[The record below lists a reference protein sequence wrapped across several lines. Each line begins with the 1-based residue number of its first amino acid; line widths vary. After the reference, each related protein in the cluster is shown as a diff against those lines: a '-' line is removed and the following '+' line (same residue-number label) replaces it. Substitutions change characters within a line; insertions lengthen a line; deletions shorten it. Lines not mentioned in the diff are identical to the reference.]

1 MVLVALQPKLIYRQL
16 MWENKTKIKDSSR
29 IQTLEERLAKV
40 ERILSQLSEEVKEP
54 KKEMKYL
61 DIASAANFLGLSRAQ
76 LYIMMRDGK
85 LPYTHVG
92 RQRRLIMSD
101 IVNYVKKGYQPA
113 RKSII

>member
-1 MVLVALQPKLIYRQL
+1 MDFFSETWDPEIRTLRPMKMNSCSVKFYLEL
-16 MWENKTKIKDSSR
+16 TKVRHDGHAI
-29 IQTLEERLAKV
+29 
-40 ERILSQLSEEVKEP
+40 EVKEP

-101 IVNYVKKGYQPA
+101 IVSYVKKGYQPA

>member
-1 MVLVALQPKLIYRQL
+1 
-16 MWENKTKIKDSSR
+16 MWENKTNSTETPSIKL
-29 IQTLEERLAKV
+29 LEERLVKV

-61 DIASAANFLGLSRAQ
+61 DVVSAAKILGLSRAQ
-76 LYIMMRDGK
+76 MYILMRDGK

-92 RQRRLIMSD
+92 RQRRLILSD
-101 IVNYVKKGYQPA
+101 LVSYVKKGYQPA

>member
-1 MVLVALQPKLIYRQL
+1 MVALQPKLIYRQL